1 MPLPRSDPFRSAPD
15 WAGACA
21 EHVRWHH
28 ERWRTELNTVGVRPK
43 ARRLPSRHVSLAHT
57 RARARVINRMT
68 WAGSYTA
75 DVKTAGS
82 LMLVF
87 QVSLPCAVFATG
99 PVTIDAKGGTNCIM
113 APQVDFTQQ

>member
-1 MPLPRSDPFRSAPD
+1 
-15 WAGACA
+15 
-21 EHVRWHH
+21 
-28 ERWRTELNTVGVRPK
+28 
-43 ARRLPSRHVSLAHT
+43 
-57 RARARVINRMT
+57 MT